1 MPGFN
6 INEFKSKI
14 DRAGGL
20 ARPNLF
26 YVEFTPPNWMTKQK
40 SLSIGDKLNNVAG
53 TLAGVGSIARGIG
66 MKGVAEQISG
76 ASGFLSSAA
85 GAVNR
90 ISKAFGA
97 LTGDSKPLGMADV
110 QSNLYF
116 FCNSAMMPG
125 ISLAPVDHREH
136 GYGMVDRRPN
146 SAVVDQLMLTFALDN
161 AGMVMK
167 YFHNSI
173 NQVFN
178 YNVDGKAMNTTQLL
192 NNKTAEPF
200 EFGYHDDYVHNE
212 LRVTHLRPD
221 GSPITQYTFH
231 GAYPAQIGE
240 VSLSWSSNDEIALL
254 PVGFMYRNWTTS
266 HIERGA
272 GGSARGLSLGDKL
285 QKIGSIAQTIS
296 TLKKPQSVGDAIN
309 LMNSAS
315 LIASNLK
322 F

>member
-6 INEFKSKI
+6 VNEFKSKI

-26 YVEFTPPNWMTKQK
+26 FVEFTPPNWMSKQK
-40 SLSIGDKLNNVAG
+40 SLSLGDKLNNVAG

-66 MKGVAEQISG
+66 MKGVAGQIG
-76 ASGFLSSAA
+76 KASGFLSTAA

-90 ISKAFGA
+90 ISKAFGG
-97 LTGDSKPLGMADV
+97 LTGADKPLGMGDI

-116 FCNSAMMPG
+116 FCNSAALPG

-146 SAVVDQLMLTFALDN
+146 SAVVDQLTLTFALDN
-161 AGMVMK
+161 SGMIMK
-167 YFHNSI
+167 FFHNSI
-173 NQVFN
+173 QQVFN
-178 YNVDGKAMNTTQLL
+178 YNVEGKAMNATQLL
-192 NNKTAEPF
+192 NSKEAQPF
-200 EFGYHDDYVHNE
+200 EFGYYDDYVHNE
-212 LRVTHLRPD
+212 LKVTHLKPD

-231 GAYPAQIGE
+231 GAYPTQIGE
-240 VSLSWSSNDEIALL
+240 VSLSWASNDEIALL
-254 PVGFMYRNWTTS
+254 PVGYTYRNWTSS
-266 HIERGA
+266 HIAKSGI
-272 GGSARGLSLGDKL
+272 GGSKSLSLGDKL
-285 QKIGSIAQTIS
+285 QKIGSIASTIS
-296 TLKKPQSVGDAIN
+296 SLKVPQSVGDAVN
-309 LMNSAS
+309 LMNNAS

>member
-6 INEFKSKI
+6 VNEFKSKI

-20 ARPNLF
+20 AKPNLF
-26 YVEFTPPNWMTKQK
+26 FVEFTPPNWMAKQK
-40 SLSIGDKLNNVAG
+40 SLSLGDKLNNVAG

-76 ASGFLSSAA
+76 ATGVLSTAA

-90 ISKAFGA
+90 ISKAFDKFSG
-97 LTGDSKPLGMADV
+97 GDKPLGMGDI
-110 QSNLYF
+110 QNNLYF
-116 FCNSAMMPG
+116 FCNSAMLPG

-146 SAVVDQLMLTFALDN
+146 SGIVDQLMLTFTLDN
-161 AGMVMK
+161 GGMIMK
-167 YFHNSI
+167 FFHNSV

-178 YNVDGKAMNTTQLL
+178 YNVNGKAMNTTQLL
-192 NNKTAEPF
+192 NNKEAQPF

-212 LRVTHLRPD
+212 LKVSHLRPD

-231 GAYPAQIGE
+231 GAYPAQIGD
-240 VSLSWSSNDEIALL
+240 VSMSWGSNDEVALL
-254 PVGFMYRNWTTS
+254 PVGYMYRNWTSS
-266 HIERGA
+266 HISPS
-272 GGSARGLSLGDKL
+272 GGTGGKSLSLGDKL

-296 TLKKPQSVGDAIN
+296 TLKTPRSVGDAVN
-309 LMNSAS
+309 LVNNAS
-315 LIASNLK
+315 LIASNLN